1 MAKVRIII
9 DNNRSRVV
17 GSRKVVTYLHNTLK
31 LKSPGYFYSPAWRSR
46 AWDGFI
52 KYVTENGTF
61 QTGLLDQVCTL
72 LKKKKYR
79 YELEDGREH
88 FKDLHEVTSLGD
100 LESRPYQLDAVKA
113 TLNNRF
119 EDVKYIRGI
128 LHEATNAGKNLIA
141 ASIMASFSS
150 KRTGL
155 FLIDNKEIFEQA
167 VRELGELLPGQIGQV
182 KAGYSKWG
190 RLTICMVQSLA
201 NLLKKDRKAKAQ
213 LAMADIVLV
222 DECDTTANLKTGK
235 YCLSHCTEA
244 PIRIGLSGTPL
255 AHKDKTR
262 NQNILAIFGPII
274 HRTSNKDL
282 VEQGYSAK
290 PIIRFIRGNTKHV
303 YKGDYER
310 EYRRGIVKSR
320 ERAKITWRI
329 VARAI
334 RKGRCPVL
342 ILIKL
347 HKQAEYLL
355 KYCPEEIMDS
365 FTIESVNHT
374 TSNRTAIF
382 KRFSEEKIPI
392 LISSMI
398 IRRGKNI
405 PIMRTLINAAGG
417 DSQANAL
424 QVFGR
429 GLRRLKGKKT
439 RLDFFDFRDEG
450 KYLARHS
457 KHRISWYKNEGFPV
471 DINTIIK

>member
-1 MAKVRIII
+1 MKIRIII

-17 GSRKVVTYLHNTLK
+17 GSKRAVVMLHKTLR
-31 LKSPGYFYSPAWRSR
+31 LRAPGYFYSPAWRSR
-46 AWDGFI
+46 AWDGYI
-52 KYVTENGTF
+52 KYVTETGTF
-61 QTGLLDQVCTL
+61 ATGLLDQVCKE
-72 LKKKKYR
+72 LKKLKYR
-79 YELEDGREH
+79 YELEDSREH
-88 FKDLHEVTSLGD
+88 FKDLHEVTALGD

-119 EDVKYIRGI
+119 ETVKFIRGI

-141 ASIMASFSS
+141 ASIMASFAE

-201 NLLKKDRKAKAQ
+201 NLLKKDRKAKAR

-235 YCLSHCTEA
+235 YCLGHCTEA

-255 AHKDKTR
+255 VHKDKTR
-262 NQNILAIFGPII
+262 NQNILAIFGPVI
-274 HRTSNKDL
+274 HRTSNKEL
-282 VEQGYSAK
+282 VDQGYSAK
-290 PIIRFIRGNTKHV
+290 PIIKFIRGNTKHI
-303 YKGDYER
+303 YPGDYAK

-334 RKGRCPVL
+334 RKEQTPVL

-355 KYCPEEIMDS
+355 KYCPGEIMDA

-374 TSNRTAIF
+374 TSNRVEIF
-382 KRFSEEKIPI
+382 KRFNDEKIPI

-405 PIMRTLINAAGG
+405 PIIRTLINAAGG

-424 QVFGR
+424 QLFGR
-429 GLRRLKGKKT
+429 LLRKLEGKKEKAYM
-439 RLDFFDFRDEG
+439 FDFNDMG
-450 KYLARHS
+450 KYLQRHS
-457 KHRISWYKNEGFPV
+457 KHRILWYKNEGFP
-471 DINTIIK
+471 INLNTIIR